1 MYWETCTAPMF
12 HSVLPRVKLL
22 LFTHGPWANIISHLQ
37 RRSEKHGC
45 SWTWQ
50 PRVVNF
56 SQVLETS
63 LALFLWMGWWVCS
76 SESGETLSFLAPWQ
90 FFSFSLSLVLFPF
103 VMMWR
108 MENASQDLEI
118 IIYVRSLVCRLP
130 SAYKYVISLGRFLQQ
145 SVRQAG
151 QVVSFTFQKVS
162 SWILKRWR
170 TEGRLEIRPN
180 Y

>member
-1 MYWETCTAPMF
+1 MSKYHLSLAKKEWEARMFLNVAAPCCQLFSGAGNQPCSLPLDGVMGLLIRIWGDP
-12 HSVLPRVKLL
+12 VLPGTMTVF
-22 LFTHGPWANIISHLQ
+22 LFFT
-37 RRSEKHGC
+37 
-45 SWTWQ
+45 
-50 PRVVNF
+50 F
-56 SQVLETS
+56 TS
-63 LALFLWMGWWVCS
+63 A
-76 SESGETLSFLAPWQ
+76 
-90 FFSFSLSLVLFPF
+90 FPF